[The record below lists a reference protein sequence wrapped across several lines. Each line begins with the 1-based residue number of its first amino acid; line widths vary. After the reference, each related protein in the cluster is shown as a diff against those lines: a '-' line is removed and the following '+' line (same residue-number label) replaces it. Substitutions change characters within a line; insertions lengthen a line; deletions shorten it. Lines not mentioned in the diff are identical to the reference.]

1 MSRRKAVLPPSFSK
15 PIGKYVP
22 GMLIPLNQTKSL
34 LFISG
39 QVATDEF
46 GNTIGIDDPEAQSR
60 MVFENLLKVLEISGG
75 NLEDLVSITI
85 YVTDMKN
92 FKKISKVRDEIFTN
106 FAPCS
111 TLIEVK
117 GLAQKEH
124 LVEISAIA
132 VI

>member
-1 MSRRKAVLPPSFSK
+1 LPPSFSK

-22 GMLIPLNQTKSL
+22 GMLIPLNQAKAL

-46 GNTIGIDDPEAQSR
+46 GNTIGIDDPEAQAR
-60 MVFENLLKVLEISGG
+60 KVFANLLKVIEISGG
-75 NLEDLVSITI
+75 KLEDLVSITI

-92 FKKISKVRDEIFTN
+92 FKKISKVRDEIFIN
-106 FAPCS
+106 FAPSS